1 MTDGCFREMGGL
13 LEMDGWVSIEESDG
27 RLYGDSWMAR
37 LLVRLAATALH
48 TYLCSSSDKYLKPHN
63 GDTRTIL
70 PSKRKKTYPRL
81 LSLGC
86 CTMYAYQSIYILL

>member
-1 MTDGCFREMGGL
+1 MTDGCFREMGGF

-63 GDTRTIL
+63 GYTRIQSC
-70 PSKRKKTYPRL
+70 SKKIISNDFIPRL
-81 LSLGC
+81 LYHVCLSV
-86 CTMYAYQSIYILL
+86 YILL